1 MGSSAG
7 GRRRTGVRRRRVLGE
22 DEQALWTAFVR
33 GIKPLAARAARPAP
47 VVAAPSVPPA
57 AAPAAERR
65 DRAAPPAA
73 MVPQSD
79 MLRPARPGFT
89 LVRSRAEVA
98 IGQRGPGLDDTSW
111 RTLVSGKLRPSR
123 TLDLHGQNAHAAFQ
137 RLHSFLIQA
146 RSDNLRCVEVITGL
160 GSGREGGVL
169 RRELPFWLGRP
180 DLRPLILAV
189 VHPHAANQGS
199 VRILLRRGRG

>member
-1 MGSSAG
+1 M
-7 GRRRTGVRRRRVLGE
+7 RRRRVLGK
-22 DEQALWTAFVR
+22 DEQALWSAFVR
-33 GIKPLAARAARPAP
+33 DIQPLARRAARPAP
-47 VVAAPSVPPA
+47 LDAAPPA
-57 AAPAAERR
+57 APAAGPAAERR
-65 DRAAPPAA
+65 ERVAPSVPAAPPSE
-73 MVPQSD
+73 VPR
-79 MLRPARPGFT
+79 LARPGFT
-89 LVRSRAEVA
+89 LVRSRAEIA
-98 IGQRGPGLDDTSW
+98 IGHRGPGLDDTSW

-137 RLHSFLIQA
+137 RLHGFLIQA

-160 GSGREGGVL
+160 GSGRDGGVL

-199 VRILLRRGRG
+199 VRILLRRARV

>member
-1 MGSSAG
+1 M
-7 GRRRTGVRRRRVLGE
+7 VRRRRVLGK

-33 GIKPLAARAARPAP
+33 DIRPLARKAAARARAVDAAPPVPPPSVPSADPHDRVARPAP
-47 VVAAPSVPPA
+47 P
-57 AAPAAERR
+57 
-65 DRAAPPAA
+65 APP
-73 MVPQSD
+73 SD
-79 MLRPARPGFT
+79 MPRVDRPAYT
-89 LVRSRAEVA
+89 LVRSRAEIA

-123 TLDLHGQNAHAAFQ
+123 TLDLHGQNAQAAFQ
-137 RLHSFLIQA
+137 RLHAFLVQA

-180 DLRPLILAV
+180 DLRPMILAV

-199 VRILLRRGRG
+199 VRILLRRARG

>member
-1 MGSSAG
+1 M
-7 GRRRTGVRRRRVLGE
+7 RRRRVLGK
-22 DEQALWTAFVR
+22 DEQALWSAFVR
-33 GIKPLAARAARPAP
+33 DIQPLARKAARPVPLDVAP
-47 VVAAPSVPPA
+47 SAPLGAAPTADRRERVVPAVTP
-57 AAPAAERR
+57 
-65 DRAAPPAA
+65 
-73 MVPQSD
+73 VPQSD
-79 MLRPARPGFT
+79 MPRVTRPGFT

-137 RLHSFLIQA
+137 RLHGFLIQA

-160 GSGREGGVL
+160 GSGRDGGVL

-199 VRILLRRGRG
+199 VRILLRRARG

>member
-1 MGSSAG
+1 M
-7 GRRRTGVRRRRVLGE
+7 VRRRRVLGK

-33 GIKPLAARAARPAP
+33 DIRPLARKAARPTP
-47 VVAAPSVPPA
+47 V
-57 AAPAAERR
+57 
-65 DRAAPPAA
+65 DAAPPVPAA
-73 MVPQSD
+73 SAPSADDRVARSAPPAPPSD
-79 MLRPARPGFT
+79 LPRVGRPAYT
-89 LVRSRAEVA
+89 LVRSRADIA

-123 TLDLHGQNAHAAFQ
+123 TLDLHGQNAQAAFQ
-137 RLHSFLIQA
+137 RLHAFLVQA

-169 RRELPFWLGRP
+169 RRELPFWLGRQ

-199 VRILLRRGRG
+199 VRILLRRARG